1 MSIGKWTPKYTLLYE
16 KTKGNNK
23 IKYMYLYLSLSKRT
37 VKTEKNVEV
46 VACPDMKLKLCG
58 FINILKRCLISGS
71 LLGLNLSTESLIR
84 FVN

>member
-1 MSIGKWTPKYTLLYE
+1 
-16 KTKGNNK
+16 
-23 IKYMYLYLSLSKRT
+23 MYLYLSLSKST

-46 VACPDMKLKLCG
+46 VAWPDMKLKLCG